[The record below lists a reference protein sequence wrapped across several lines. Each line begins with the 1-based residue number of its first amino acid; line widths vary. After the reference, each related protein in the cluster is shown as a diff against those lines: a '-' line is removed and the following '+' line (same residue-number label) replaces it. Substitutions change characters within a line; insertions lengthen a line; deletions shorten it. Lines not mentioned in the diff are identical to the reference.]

1 MQFSV
6 GVEYA
11 LHCLLYLVKNTKG
24 ENIGVKELAKYQG
37 VSETYLS
44 KIFTKLKK
52 AGIIKSLSGV
62 KGGYE
67 LLKSSDEISFWDVVE
82 AIEGSS
88 YFFQCNEV
96 RQKEIILDINNLPDS
111 YEKCPCL
118 IKTVMVDAEEL
129 MRNNLRGKTLQWLHD
144 EVEKKIPEEHQNKT
158 QEWFKNEKIKK
169 GITL

>member
-67 LLKSSDEISFWDVVE
+67 LLKPSGEISFWDVVE

-88 YFFQCNEV
+88 YLFQCNEV
-96 RQKEIILDINNLPDS
+96 RQREIILDINNLPDS
-111 YEKCPCL
+111 YKKSPCL
-118 IKTVMVDAEEL
+118 IKTVMEDAEEL
-129 MRNNLRGKTLQWLHD
+129 MRESLRSKTLQWLH
-144 EVEKKIPEEHQNKT
+144 EQVEKKVPEEHQKKT
-158 QEWFKNEKIKK
+158 QEWFENEKLKK
-169 GITL
+169 GLQL